1 MATWIKRREV
11 HRKVPLSR
19 DGCNNNVKR
28 GGINVSSWE
37 IYIDAPASALTTWN
51 NFAKTFWKLQSSFSL
66 IGSIELEIV
75 IPTTKYI
82 LILISGLS
90 AKNTL
95 HNEVS

>member
-1 MATWIKRREV
+1 MDKEEKFTGKFLFQEMDV
-11 HRKVPLSR
+11 TTMSN
-19 DGCNNNVKR
+19 G